1 MPSNIEFNFRR
12 GWLIGWVI
20 LVLGSIIACINVS
33 KQTCGKHIPILLS
46 RSLTTDPYRGAT
58 LVFCLFASFSSI
70 YLNSVL
76 MSVGFFGFF
85 AAFLISMFQTAASHD
100 ALIFISSI
108 LVMWECKP
116 PKNNFLWKLHWRLT
130 VLAGFVFIGW
140 FLYAIYGCQPVQ
152 WDEIGVMPES
162 VQCARCSW
170 WFISEYV
177 VFWSMFMLVY
187 WKIDPKLR
195 WHDKIIQE
203 DREGQSAPLFL
214 SQKDKGVETVETN
227 EFKLSKASLLV
238 KNNITF

>member
-12 GWLIGWVI
+12 GWLIGWFI

-33 KQTCGKHIPILLS
+33 KQTCGEHIPILLS

-76 MSVGFFGFF
+76 MTVGFFGFF

-116 PKNNFLWKLHWRLT
+116 SQSAIFLWKMHWRLT
-130 VLAGFVFIGW
+130 VLAGLVFVGW
-140 FLYAIYGCQPVQ
+140 FLYVVYGCQPVQ
-152 WDEIGVMPES
+152 WDDTGVMPES
-162 VQCARCSW
+162 VRCARCSW
-170 WFISEYV
+170 WFISEYIT
-177 VFWSMFMLVY
+177 FWSMFMLVY

-203 DREGQSAPLFL
+203 DRDGQGAASWSAKRP
-214 SQKDKGVETVETN
+214 DNGAVETVAN
-227 EFKLSKASLLV
+227 KASLLALRV
-238 KNNITF
+238 TF